1 MPDQPRTLRLLS
13 LVVPVFNEEASIAPF
28 LAAILPALAPIGA
41 EVELIFVDDG
51 STDGTRRAIR
61 AARESDQRIRLV
73 AFSRNFGKEPAISA
87 GIERARG
94 EAVVIID
101 VDLQHPPELIREF
114 VARWREGY
122 DVVYGVRSDRSGDSR
137 RKRLLAPLFY
147 RGFNRIAQRPIP
159 IDAGDFRLL
168 DRRAVDALKQL
179 PERNRFMK
187 GLYDWIGFRQ
197 LGIPFTP
204 APRASGRSKFSLR
217 KLWSLAL
224 DATTGFSSVPL
235 RVWTFAG
242 FLVATVAFAYGL
254 LILIRALVH
263 GTDVPGYASTMV
275 VVLFL
280 GGVQLVSL
288 GVIGEYLSRLFIES
302 KQRPLYIVE
311 EEF

>member
-1 MPDQPRTLRLLS
+1 MPDQPRTLHLLS
-13 LVVPVFNEEASIAPF
+13 LVVPVFNEEGSIAPF
-28 LAAILPALAPIGA
+28 LAAIFPALAPIGT
-41 EVELIFVDDG
+41 EIELIFVDDG
-51 STDGTRRAIR
+51 STDGTRQAIR
-61 AARESDQRIRLV
+61 KAAGTDKRIRLV
-73 AFSRNFGKEPAISA
+73 GFSRNFGKEPAISA
-87 GIERARG
+87 GLDRARG

-101 VDLQHPPELIREF
+101 VDLQDPPELIHSF

-122 DVVYGVRSDRSGDSR
+122 DVVYGVRSDRSSDTL
-137 RKRLLAPLFY
+137 RKRFFARLFY
-147 RGFNRIAQRPIP
+147 RSFNRIAHRPIP

-168 DRRAVDALKQL
+168 DRRAVDALKAL

-197 LGIPFTP
+197 IAVSFVRQ
-204 APRASGRSKFSLR
+204 PRAAGTSKFR
-217 KLWSLAL
+217 MRGLWSLAL
-224 DATTGFSSVPL
+224 DGTTSFSSVPL
-235 RVWTFAG
+235 RVWTFVG
-242 FLVATVAFAYGL
+242 LIVATFAFAFGL
-254 LILIRALVH
+254 FVLFRALLH